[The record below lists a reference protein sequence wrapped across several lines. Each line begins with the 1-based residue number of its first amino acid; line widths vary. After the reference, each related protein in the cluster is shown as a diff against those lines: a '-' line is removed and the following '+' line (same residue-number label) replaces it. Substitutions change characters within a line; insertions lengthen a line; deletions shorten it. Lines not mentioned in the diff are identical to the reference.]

1 MSLNT
6 VAFSASS
13 QKGSALVIAVFIVV
27 VMLLLVAGLSKLLI
41 ASSEGVSY
49 EVQGTRS
56 FFAAQS
62 GIEFALTELFPLAP
76 ATATASCPNSLQ
88 NGEEVNLALVPTISF
103 DTVGL
108 QSCTAHISCRERVNE
123 LDEVTHF
130 WLISTGQCGVDAVQT
145 SRTIEMEVWQ

>member
-1 MSLNT
+1 MFLST
-6 VAFSASS
+6 GISSASS
-13 QKGSALVIAVFIVV
+13 QKGSALVIAIFISV
-27 VMLLLVAGLSKLLI
+27 VMLLLVAALSKLLI

-62 GIEFALTELFPLAP
+62 GIEYALTELFPLAS
-76 ATATASCPNSLQ
+76 ATVASSCPGSLQ
-88 NGEEVNLALVPTISF
+88 NGEEVNLTLPPTISF

-108 QSCTAHISCRERVNE
+108 QSCTTHISCRERLNTS
-123 LDEVTHF
+123 DEVTHF
-130 WLISTGQCGVDAVQT
+130 WLISTGQCGTDEVQS

>member
-6 VAFSASS
+6 GVSSASS
-13 QKGSALVIAVFIVV
+13 QKGSALVIAVFISV
-27 VMLLLVAGLSKLLI
+27 VMLLLVAALSKLLI

-62 GIEFALTELFPLAP
+62 GIEYALTELFPLAS
-76 ATATASCPNSLQ
+76 ATVTDSCPSALQ
-88 NGEEVNLALVPTISF
+88 NGEEVNLELDPTVSF
-103 DTVGL
+103 STAGL
-108 QSCTAHISCRERVNE
+108 QNCTAHISCQARANGS
-123 LDEVTHF
+123 DEVTHF
-130 WLISTGQCGVDAVQT
+130 WLISTGQCGTDEIQS